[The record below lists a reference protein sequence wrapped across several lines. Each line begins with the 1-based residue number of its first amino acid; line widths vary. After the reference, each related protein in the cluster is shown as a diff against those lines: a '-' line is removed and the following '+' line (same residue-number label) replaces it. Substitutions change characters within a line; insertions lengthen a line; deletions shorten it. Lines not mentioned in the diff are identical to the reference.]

1 LHTQYV
7 FSAASSLGRTHP
19 LSVKF
24 GLLALLADAPAHG
37 YELKTAFERRT
48 GGSWAINIGQVYTT
62 LQRLERDG
70 LVTELPSDGERHDYR
85 ITSGGTEALEAWF
98 SSPVVAEAPPRD
110 ELTIKVLLAV
120 AAGDVD
126 VTAMIQRQRRASV
139 EQLQAYTRRKA
150 KADPERDVAFLI
162 LLDALIFRTEAE
174 IRWLDA
180 SEARVRSLSAHSGKA
195 IS

>member
-1 LHTQYV
+1 MLPPEREDGV
-7 FSAASSLGRTHP
+7 
-19 LSVKF
+19 SVRF
-24 GLLALLADAPAHG
+24 GLLALLDEAPSHG
-37 YELKTAFERRT
+37 YNLKTAFERRT
-48 GGSWAINIGQVYTT
+48 GGSWALNIGQVYTT
-62 LQRLERDG
+62 IQRLERDG
-70 LVTELPSDGERHDYR
+70 LVESIGSADDDDRREYR
-85 ITSGGTEALEAWF
+85 ITPRGRVQLATWF
-98 SSPVVAEAPPRD
+98 ENPVVAEAPARD

-126 VTAMIQRQRRASV
+126 VTALLQRQRRASI

-180 SEARVRSLSAHSGKA
+180 CDARIRSLAKPASKKETDR
-195 IS
+195 

>member
-1 LHTQYV
+1 M
-7 FSAASSLGRTHP
+7 
-19 LSVKF
+19 SVKF
-24 GLLALLADAPAHG
+24 GLLALLAEAPTHG
-37 YELKTAFERRT
+37 YQLKTAFERRT
-48 GGSWAINIGQVYTT
+48 GGSWALNIGQVYTT

-70 LVTELPSDGERHDYR
+70 LVSELPSDGERHDYR
-85 ITSGGTEALEAWF
+85 ITDRRQRRSSTPG
-98 SSPVVAEAPPRD
+98 SSPVVTEGPPRD

-126 VTAMIQRQRRASV
+126 VTEVLQRQRRASI

-150 KADPERDVAFLI
+150 QADPERDVAFLI

-180 SEARVRSLSAHSGKA
+180 SEARIRGLPARAGDGLGNHRRVNWTYPSPACR
-195 IS
+195 

>member
-1 LHTQYV
+1 M
-7 FSAASSLGRTHP
+7 
-19 LSVKF
+19 SVRY
-24 GLLALLADAPAHG
+24 GLLSLLAEAPAHG
-37 YELKTAFERRT
+37 YQLKTAFERRT

-70 LVTELPSDGERHDYR
+70 LVSALPTNGDRNDYR
-85 ITSGGTEALEAWF
+85 ITASGAAALETWF
-98 SSPVVAEAPPRD
+98 ATPVVAEAPARD

-120 AAGDVD
+120 AAGEVD
-126 VTAMIQRQRRASV
+126 VTNLIQRQRRASV

-150 KADPERDVAFLI
+150 QADPQQDIAFLI

-180 SEARVRSLSAHSGKA
+180 CEARIAQLTRTSKEPS
-195 IS
+195 

>member
-1 LHTQYV
+1 M
-7 FSAASSLGRTHP
+7 
-19 LSVKF
+19 SVRF

-48 GGSWAINIGQVYTT
+48 GGSWAINVGQVYTT

-70 LVTELPSDGERHDYR
+70 LVSASPSAGDRNDYR
-85 ITSGGTEALEAWF
+85 ITQAGSEALHAWF
-98 SSPVVAEAPPRD
+98 ATPVVAESPPRD

-126 VTAMIQRQRRASV
+126 VTGILQRQRRTSV

-150 KADPERDVAFLI
+150 QADPERDVAFLI
-162 LLDALIFRTEAE
+162 LLDALILRTEAE

-180 SEARVRSLSAHSGKA
+180 AEARIRSVSPQAGKA
-195 IS
+195 TS

>member
-1 LHTQYV
+1 M
-7 FSAASSLGRTHP
+7 
-19 LSVKF
+19 SVRF
-24 GLLALLADAPAHG
+24 GLLALLDEAPSHG
-37 YELKTAFERRT
+37 YNLKTAFERRT
-48 GGSWAINIGQVYTT
+48 GGSWALNIGQVYTT
-62 LQRLERDG
+62 IQRLERDG
-70 LVTELPSDGERHDYR
+70 LVESIGEPDDDRREYR
-85 ITSGGTEALEAWF
+85 ITPTGREQLATWF
-98 SSPVVAEAPPRD
+98 ESPVVPEAPARD

-126 VTAMIQRQRRASV
+126 VTALLQRQRRASV

-180 SEARVRSLSAHSGKA
+180 CEARIRSLATKPAGAGKG
-195 IS
+195 IDR